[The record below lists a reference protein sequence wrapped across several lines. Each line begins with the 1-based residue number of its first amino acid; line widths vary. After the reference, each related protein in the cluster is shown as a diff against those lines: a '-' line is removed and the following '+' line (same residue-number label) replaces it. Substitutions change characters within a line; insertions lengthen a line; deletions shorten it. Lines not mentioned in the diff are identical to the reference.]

1 MAKLIAG
8 RFENVDDLRRALYA
22 LRDAG
27 FERHEFGSFYVA
39 PPGQHALYPVGG
51 DAESD
56 RGAKDAGQGAAAGA
70 AVGGVTGLAV
80 GAVAAA
86 AMPIAGIAAALA
98 AAGIGAYVGSLAG
111 ALSKTRPADEI
122 EATPEHPVE
131 RPGGPMV
138 AVCVDRPGTEAV
150 AVATLERLG
159 AKDVSHAEG
168 KWHERIWED
177 FDPRVPPDRVD
188 EDESSPR
195 AKVK

>member
-8 RFENVDDLRRALYA
+8 RFENVDDLGRALYA

-27 FERHEFGSFYVA
+27 FGRHEFGSFYVA
-39 PPGQHALYPVGG
+39 PPGQHALYPIGG

-86 AMPIAGIAAALA
+86 AIPIAGVAAALA

-122 EATPEHPVE
+122 EATSEHPVE

-138 AVCVDRPGTEAV
+138 AVCVDRPGTDAV
-150 AVATLERLG
+150 AVATLERFG
-159 AKDVSHAEG
+159 AKEISHAEG
-168 KWHERIWED
+168 EWHQRIWQD

-188 EDESSPR
+188 KDKSSAR
-195 AKVK
+195 ATVK

>member
-1 MAKLIAG
+1 MCSS
-8 RFENVDDLRRALYA
+8 DLLVATTEIYTLSLHDAL
-22 LRDAG
+22 
-27 FERHEFGSFYVA
+27 
-39 PPGQHALYPVGG
+39 
-51 DAESD
+51 
-56 RGAKDAGQGAAAGA
+56 
-70 AVGGVTGLAV
+70 
-80 GAVAAA
+80 
-86 AMPIAGIAAALA
+86 PI
-98 AAGIGAYVGSLAG
+98 AG